1 MTIFSIVFDF
11 SKYELLLIFLSFSG
25 TLISVGYDNV
35 KPSQYPGTWNL
46 KKVFLM
52 ASVLA
57 LVALSSSLL
66 LLYIVLNSWDEKSIL
81 KMFGLGNLTYGQL
94 TTVIYLK
101 VSVSDFLT
109 LFSAR
114 THDGFFWST
123 MPSPILLTAAVF
135 ALSLSTLIACAWP
148 ASTPDG
154 IDALGLGYRR
164 PKSLALFVW
173 IYCLLWWFVQDFCKV
188 LLYKFMERHNIFGV
202 NDSSGLK
209 RNAKHTKNGS
219 TGFDDCAS
227 VSILINEEV
236 EIGNVGR
243 NPIFVEDFK
252 DGDGSSNETRKSKHT
267 ILKDLSK
274 ESRVE
279 DIQLI

>member
-1 MTIFSIVFDF
+1 MC
-11 SKYELLLIFLSFSG
+11 FLPTG
-25 TLISVGYDNV
+25 TLISVGYDYVN
-35 KPSQYPGTWNL
+35 PSQYPGTWNL

-57 LVALSSSLL
+57 FVALSSSLL
-66 LLYIVLNSWDEKSIL
+66 LLYIVLNSWNDKSVL
-81 KMFGLGNLTYGQL
+81 KIFGLGDLTYGQL

-114 THDGFFWST
+114 THNGFFWSS
-123 MPSPILLTAAVF
+123 MPSPILLTAAAF
-135 ALSLSTLIACAWP
+135 ALSLSTVIACAWP

-173 IYCLLWWFVQDFCKV
+173 VYCLLWWFVQDLCKV
-188 LLYKFMERHNIFGV
+188 LLYKFMEHNNLFGV
-202 NDSSGLK
+202 NDSSGLR
-209 RNAKHTKNGS
+209 RNARQTSAGS
-219 TGFDDCAS
+219 DDNAS
-227 VSILINEEV
+227 VSILIDDV
-236 EIGNVGR
+236 EIGNVGI

-252 DGDGSSNETRKSKHT
+252 DDDGSPEFRRARHSL
-267 ILKDLSK
+267 IKDMT
-274 ESRVE
+274 E
-279 DIQLI
+279 DKRAGDMQLI